1 MKLASPIK
9 TAIAISVDVPSGS
22 VSSDIKKIWWLWVAA
37 LCPVIF
43 TFFLVLD
50 IAPFMHIDEFMTVDL
65 GRVILQPDTTWSI
78 AWMIERNQA
87 AFVFFYIGPVLQELS
102 FLSIGEYGP
111 RISGI
116 LGAVAAA
123 TAMVGWLHARGASG
137 HVSVF
142 LGLILLLDPIFVQA
156 YTIGRV
162 DGWAMAACLAAC
174 WSLESIN
181 KEEQSSTVRP
191 ESMFAGGSTA
201 LAFFIWP
208 SVIFLLPLI
217 LLQLFTVSN
226 RKKTNSP
233 SRKIYLANA
242 MFLFAIGGAV
252 TSLFLLIPVAPKLFA
267 LFGNIVDGVVINSR
281 TGTANYTLLES
292 QQIINGIKHL
302 LQVLK
307 FSPFLV
313 LMALIGAIR
322 GREWGLITAGVTV
335 VLLMIATVVYSHR
348 IQYLLPYFIV
358 MASVL
363 FIQGRGYELKSKNK
377 FTSVL
382 ALATLLVWSIG
393 LSLVARSII
402 AIEGRKE
409 LERRQ
414 IYEAA
419 QNMIGVGEHTVY
431 SFPYEFYYTGRSL
444 GWKMY
449 KPYLAVGVDPL
460 LNPGVLQLTL
470 DKVDFAIMPLPR
482 LTPELEE
489 QIRKAGMREKGIY
502 RIYKVP
508 LNGSDHKVTNK
519 TRLQTFFFI
528 PRQPYGPYTV
538 YEKEGLPKAN

>member
-1 MKLASPIK
+1 MKLASPFK
-9 TAIAISVDVPSGS
+9 TAIAVAVDVPSGN

-87 AFVFFYIGPVLQELS
+87 AFVFFYIGPVLQELA

-116 LGAVAAA
+116 MGAVAAA

-137 HVSVF
+137 HVSVI
-142 LGLILLLDPIFVQA
+142 LGLIFLLDPIFVQA

-174 WSLESIN
+174 WILEGIN
-181 KEEQSSTVRP
+181 KEEQSSALRR
-191 ESMFAGGSTA
+191 EFMFAGGSTA

-208 SVIFLLPLI
+208 SAIFLLPLI

-233 SRKIYLANA
+233 SRKLYLANA

-252 TSLFLLIPVAPKLFA
+252 TLLFLLIPVAPKLFA

-313 LMALIGAIR
+313 IMASIGAIR
-322 GREWGLITAGVTV
+322 GREWGLITAGAMV

-363 FIQGRGYELKSKNK
+363 FIQERGYGLKSKIK
-377 FTSVL
+377 FTLVL
-382 ALATLLVWSIG
+382 ALASLLVWSIG

-402 AIEGRKE
+402 AIEGKKE
-409 LERRQ
+409 LERGQ
-414 IYEAA
+414 IYKAA
-419 QNMIGVGEHTVY
+419 QNMIGVGEHAVY
-431 SFPYEFYYTGRSL
+431 SFPYEFYYAGRSL

-460 LNPGVLQLTL
+460 LNPEVLQLTL

-482 LTPELEE
+482 LIPEIEE

-502 RIYKVP
+502 RIYEVP

-528 PRQPYGPYTV
+528 PRQPYGPYMV